1 MKNQSES
8 LKPAKCNLTLEIL
21 FIGLGSDL
29 LLSLGELALWYP
41 KTNSPYSLF
50 HFVRDLNDSKK

>member
-8 LKPAKCNLTLEIL
+8 LKPAKCHLTLEIL

-41 KTNSPYSLF
+41 KTNSPFSLF
-50 HFVRDLNDSKK
+50 HFD